1 MTKVEVEV
9 SNVKEVTTDDRG
21 RAYLGSELKD
31 STVQVAI
38 LEVEEE
44 DNTDS

>member
-1 MTKVEVEV
+1 MKVHVDPDDIKKV
-9 SNVKEVTTDDRG
+9 DTDDRG

-38 LEVEEE
+38 LEVEEDDE
-44 DNTDS
+44 